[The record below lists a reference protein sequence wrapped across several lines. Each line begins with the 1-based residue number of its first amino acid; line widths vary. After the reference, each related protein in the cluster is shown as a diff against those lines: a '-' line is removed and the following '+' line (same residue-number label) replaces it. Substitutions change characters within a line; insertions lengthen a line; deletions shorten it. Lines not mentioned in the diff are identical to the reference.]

1 MATIDGW
8 LFVLKLVSALGCGLI
23 AGAFF
28 AFSSFVMKALSRV
41 PASEGMA
48 AMQSINVVVLNPVFL
63 GVFVGTAALC
73 AAGLVVSFLRWQ
85 EPGAGYLLAGSLLY
99 LAGTFLVTM
108 MFNVPL
114 NDALAAVS
122 PTATGA
128 DGLWA
133 DYLVRW
139 TAWNHVRTAAA
150 LAAMASFI
158 LALRPAA

>member
-48 AMQSINVVVLNPVFL
+48 AMQSINVVVLNPLFL

-73 AAGLVVSFLRWQ
+73 VAGLVFSFLRWH

-108 MFNVPL
+108 ALNVPL
-114 NDALAAVS
+114 NDALAAVA
-122 PTATGA
+122 PAA
-128 DGLWA
+128 AEAKELWA
-133 DYLVRW
+133 SYLVRW
-139 TAWNHVRTAAA
+139 TAWNHVRTVAA
-150 LAAMASFI
+150 LAATACFI
-158 LALRPAA
+158 LALRR